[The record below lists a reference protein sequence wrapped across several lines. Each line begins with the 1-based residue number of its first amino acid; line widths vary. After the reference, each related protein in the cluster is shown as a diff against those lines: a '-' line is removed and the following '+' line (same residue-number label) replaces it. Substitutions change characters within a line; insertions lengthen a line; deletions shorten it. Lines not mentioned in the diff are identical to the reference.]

1 MEHSLIDALLDHGT
15 EKRDH
20 AAHGQPAELFT
31 DDRVAVRVPDLDDGE
46 DQVFLF
52 RLAAGDAREERL
64 QLAQRRHVR
73 VIQERR
79 QVRDGHVGEPLDD
92 RLEQRLLR
100 IEVVVKGALG
110 GVEFVQD
117 VLDAHRLVPFRLD
130 EALGHVQ
137 ERVATDHTKRG
148 IHGPGHAC
156 TISDRRSVYLW
167 LSVRQGAAKQYAVR
181 PVGAGGAERQ
191 QVPGVAAVWQDIN
204 RRHATAV
211 EKVAR
216 VQLAYP
222 AAVAGRVAGRGDDRA
237 SVGEDDPNHPMAEWG
252 GRVPDDRDRRSNP
265 LAGVDRPNEHA
276 GPEVRYENGPIGG
289 RNTGCGR
296 KADRTATP
304 AGELGGIVALERDDA
319 VIVDGTD
326 DMLRRRPAGDV
337 VESEQ
342 LAVGLQWQCLEH
354 LDLLDDPAVVGGGQV
369 RAVELLVVNN
379 RVEAGGVLRSQGRDL
394 LRRLVVGRHAHH
406 RRSAEQRRSNRVD
419 QPVLQVGRRE
429 RLAQPAV

>member
-1 MEHSLIDALLDHGT
+1 MEHSLIDALLDHGG

-46 DQVFLF
+46 DHVFLF
-52 RLAAGDAREERL
+52 RLAAGDALKERL
-64 QLAQRRHVR
+64 QLAQGRHVR

-79 QVRDGHVGEPLDD
+79 QVRDGHVGETLDD

-110 GVEFVQD
+110 GFELVQD

-137 ERVATDHTKRG
+137 KRVATDHMTRR

-167 LSVRQGAAKQYAVR
+167 LSVRQGAPKQYAVR

-204 RRHATAV
+204 HRHATPV

-216 VQLAYP
+216 VQLAHP
-222 AAVAGRVAGRGDDRA
+222 AAVAGGVSGRGDDRA
-237 SVGEDDPNHPMAEWG
+237 SVGEDDSDHPMAEWG
-252 GRVPDDRDRRSNP
+252 GCVPDDRDRGSNP

-289 RNTGCGR
+289 PNTGRGR
-296 KADRTATP
+296 EADRTATP
-304 AGELGGIVALERDDA
+304 AGGLGGIVALERDDA
-319 VIVDGTD
+319 VIVDGAD
-326 DMLRRRPAGDV
+326 RVFRRRPARDEV
-337 VESEQ
+337 DSQ
-342 LAVGLQWQCLEH
+342 HLAVGLQGHRLEH
-354 LDLLDDPAVVGGGQV
+354 LDLLDDPAVVFGGQV
-369 RAVELLVVNN
+369 
-379 RVEAGGVLRSQGRDL
+379 
-394 LRRLVVGRHAHH
+394 
-406 RRSAEQRRSNRVD
+406 
-419 QPVLQVGRRE
+419 
-429 RLAQPAV
+429 